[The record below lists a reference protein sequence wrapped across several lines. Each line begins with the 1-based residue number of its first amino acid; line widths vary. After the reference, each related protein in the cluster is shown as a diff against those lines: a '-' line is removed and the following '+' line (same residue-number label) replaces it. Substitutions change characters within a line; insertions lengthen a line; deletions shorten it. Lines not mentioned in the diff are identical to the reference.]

1 MLLPD
6 LSLLLHHPI
15 PRNGPALSLLLHH
28 PIPPDGAANFSAL
41 VHPRGGAGPSMN
53 LPGPQLPPQNPQ
65 PLPPD
70 PQLPLWSPPDTGA
83 QRAPTSTWPSPTS
96 AQHAPPSTLHPP
108 LLIFAV
114 SLPPLAMRW
123 VCWMGGDVDMDDD
136 PSRRRVSLD
145 SPPRLVGQKWQYTAS
160 PSPPPVEKN
169 AFLLSRKPQ
178 TPTYHSRKA
187 FGSASPGGQVPRKP
201 SAFALSSGDI
211 VQPFH
216 SLIHG
221 IFVLCI
227 DQLSCFANGIPD
239 ITVCEAAELILQS
252 RGVWLSSLPLS
263 S

>member
-1 MLLPD
+1 MRMLLPD

-123 VCWMGGDVDMDDD
+123 SPQVGGTEVAVHGLSFS
-136 PSRRRVSLD
+136 PSRR
-145 SPPRLVGQKWQYTAS
+145 
-160 PSPPPVEKN
+160 KN

-227 DQLSCFANGIPD
+227 DRLSCFANGIPD